1 MYLKMVCLADICVFM
16 ERNVPRGMGILF
28 GKYMYMENWL
38 EKYMNRPN
46 QGSRIQFIMED
57 LPVQMH
63 SNNLIR

>member
-1 MYLKMVCLADICVFM
+1 
-16 ERNVPRGMGILF
+16 
-28 GKYMYMENWL
+28 MENWL